1 MTLQD
6 LLVEHSSPTLA
17 GIKCASLVNLSR
29 LDSHSGF
36 PGKELREKGLS
47 FMSIRTVNGTSLLL
61 VYRKEKIG
69 KVIRDTESEK
79 ILLALGYDT
88 SSAGKCLE
96 KLRTR
101 FLSEPCPHEVGIFLG
116 YPPEDVRGF
125 IENEGNNPLLS
136 GMWKVYSSVERA
148 MRIFSQY
155 ERCRKIYSSLYRN
168 GTSIERLCVT
178 A

>member
-36 PGKELREKGLS
+36 PGKELRAKGLS

-69 KVIRDTESEK
+69 KLKSSIVNRGVSEETAESKAEETYKKRVLSKAVETVQEKFEQEKKAIEEEIKEKQAALDT
-79 ILLALGYDT
+79 LG
-88 SSAGKCLE
+88 K
-96 KLRTR
+96 
-101 FLSEPCPHEVGIFLG
+101 
-116 YPPEDVRGF
+116 
-125 IENEGNNPLLS
+125 
-136 GMWKVYSSVERA
+136 
-148 MRIFSQY
+148 
-155 ERCRKIYSSLYRN
+155 
-168 GTSIERLCVT
+168 
-178 A
+178 